1 MSKIGSAIL
10 ISLICIPVWAGV
22 ITWGSGDFSGV
33 LSDGWLVALYKD
45 VDADGFDATSIDF
58 TSGATDSDDMLLNIT
73 DVISSGRSGTGWGT
87 MFNQLDGGLSYG
99 DSVVS
104 VIFNSS
110 SLDGSAT
117 MAWYS
122 TAFVG
127 GLPAN
132 SGGQA
137 VLPASDSMADYVVTA
152 ITQVVPEPATLLLVG
167 TGGIS
172 VWLVHRRK
180 LETKT

>member
-1 MSKIGSAIL
+1 
-10 ISLICIPVWAGV
+10 
-22 ITWGSGDFSGV
+22 
-33 LSDGWLVALYKD
+33 
-45 VDADGFDATSIDF
+45 
-58 TSGATDSDDMLLNIT
+58 
-73 DVISSGRSGTGWGT
+73 
-87 MFNQLDGGLSYG
+87 
-99 DSVVS
+99 
-104 VIFNSS
+104 
-110 SLDGSAT
+110 